1 MTPLLWATA
10 YLGLPLLVG
19 IIVYTHRR

>member
-19 IIVYTHRR
+19 IIVYTHRS